1 MTATFKGITLTGTP
15 AEIAAFTRNLDGET
29 PAAAAPDPVAPP
41 VVPVNADTSAPP
53 RQQTFKLG
61 RTKTQPRLLV
71 AFKGMPHQQFL
82 SGVFAAWKNLASSPA
97 FDADGYISAKHVF
110 DTHLVGASESNTK
123 EYINAMKLAGLVR
136 ETNRHGRPYYRVFRD
151 IARAEDAVK
160 SAKFKTSGQRS
171 VYFTRPVAAADV

>member
-1 MTATFKGITLTGTP
+1 MNEITINGYTGTP
-15 AEIAAFTRNLDGET
+15 EALRAFFAVGVQT
-29 PAAAAPDPVAPP
+29 PAAAAPDPVARTATAP
-41 VVPVNADTSAPP
+41 VCADISAPP
-53 RQQTFKLG
+53 RQQIFKLG

-82 SGVFAAWKNLASSPA
+82 SGVFAAWRNLASSTA

-110 DTHLVGASESNTK
+110 DAHLVGASESNTK
-123 EYINAMKLAGLVR
+123 EYINAMKMAGLVR

-151 IARAEDAVK
+151 IARAEDAIK